1 MSQHVFSTTLAG
13 CPVTVMVGWDRPL
26 GYVFMVV
33 ELDPLEGEDPDD
45 LDDPGRRLYSNLD
58 ERDAFSNDLDHYR
71 RKLEELQI
79 QVPDSMW
86 AQVDRDRELNVGNR
100 WVRHTAD
107 GTFTEA

>member
-45 LDDPGRRLYSNLD
+45 LDDPGRRL
-58 ERDAFSNDLDHYR
+58 
-71 RKLEELQI
+71 
-79 QVPDSMW
+79 
-86 AQVDRDRELNVGNR
+86 
-100 WVRHTAD
+100 
-107 GTFTEA
+107 